1 MSMGISCVLAFCAAL
16 IFSSAAAAT
25 PIPLNSGD
33 DLSGITEY
41 NNLTG
46 ANVLINPHPLWRPN
60 GVGQWVSYALT
71 GYNQP
76 ISPPN
81 STTVPRAIFYE
92 VFTLPAPSIAGSV
105 TVWADDTA
113 AVFID
118 GVQIW
123 WPNVT
128 QDVCA
133 NGPIGCEA
141 NEGGAVS
148 LVGLSAGLHTLRI
161 EVYQVG
167 GGPFG
172 VLYEGW
178 VEPIPEP
185 LTLTLIGAGLV
196 ALGLLRRRVRR

>member
-1 MSMGISCVLAFCAAL
+1 M
-16 IFSSAAAAT
+16 FSSAAAAT

-33 DLSGITEY
+33 DLSGITEF

-46 ANVLINPHPLWRPN
+46 ANVLITPHPAWRPN
-60 GVGQWVSYALT
+60 GVGLWVSYANT
-71 GYNQP
+71 GYGQTTP
-76 ISPPN
+76 PPN
-81 STTVPRAIFYE
+81 STTTPLAIFYE
-92 VFTLPAPSIAGSV
+92 VFTLPTPSIAGSV

-123 WPNVT
+123 WPNFT
-128 QDVCA
+128 QGTCA
-133 NGPIGCEA
+133 AGPIGCEP

-148 LVGLSAGLHTLRI
+148 LAGLPAGQHTLRI
-161 EVYQVG
+161 DAYQVG
-167 GGPFG
+167 GVTFG

-185 LTLTLIGAGLV
+185 LTLTLIGTGLV